1 MVGARGDRRQ
11 VKRELGLAGILEM
24 SKVQRKGSESFMRR
38 QFFLLSFAALLA
50 LIGVGCKHKTGANA
64 GGPTQVVIK
73 SLDDKD
79 TTVAQYNGKIVLVN
93 FWATWCEPCKIE
105 IPELIQLQAKYES
118 KGFTILGVAMDDE
131 GKSVVAPFV
140 QTKRYDIGG
149 GQQSPKNYPIL
160 IGSEEIANKFGGLLG
175 YPTTVLFDKNGKE
188 IKRTTGAIG
197 YEEYA
202 KVIEGNL

>member
-1 MVGARGDRRQ
+1 VA
-11 VKRELGLAGILEM
+11 
-24 SKVQRKGSESFMRR
+24 
-38 QFFLLSFAALLA
+38 
-50 LIGVGCKHKTGANA
+50 CKNRANA
-64 GGPTQVVIK
+64 NAAATQVAIK
-73 SLDDKD
+73 CLDGKD
-79 TTVAQYNGKIVLVN
+79 VTVADYKGKVVLVN

-105 IPELIQLQAKYES
+105 IPELIQLQDKYAS

-140 QTKRYDIGG
+140 QIKRYDVGG
-149 GQQSPKNYPIL
+149 GKEMPMNYPIL
-160 IGSEEIANKFGGLLG
+160 LGNEEIANKFGGLLG

-188 IKRTTGAIG
+188 IKRTTGAIA

>member
-1 MVGARGDRRQ
+1 
-11 VKRELGLAGILEM
+11 M
-24 SKVQRKGSESFMRR
+24 SKHQRKGLESFMQR
-38 QFFLLSFAALLA
+38 QLFLFSFVAVLA
-50 LIGVGCKHKTGANA
+50 LIGAGCKHKASANT

-73 SLDDKD
+73 GLDDKD
-79 TTVAQYNGKIVLVN
+79 VTVAQYKGKVVLVN

-105 IPELIQLQAKYES
+105 IPELIQLQAKYEP

-140 QTKRYDIGG
+140 QTKRYEIS
-149 GQQSPKNYPIL
+149 GQQLPMNYPIL

-188 IKRTTGAIG
+188 IKRTTGAIA

-202 KVIEGNL
+202 KIIEENL